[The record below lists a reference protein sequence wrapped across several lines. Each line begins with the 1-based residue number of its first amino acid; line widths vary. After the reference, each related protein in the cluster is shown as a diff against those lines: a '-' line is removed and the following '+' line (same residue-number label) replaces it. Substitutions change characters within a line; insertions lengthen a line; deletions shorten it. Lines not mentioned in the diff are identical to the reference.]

1 MFCNK
6 CGKQLPDNATFC
18 SGCGNKVGT
27 APAAAASAAPASLPP
42 ILSRLITQ
50 LKNFFTKKDPIGV
63 VAHSAKDNSFSGIIL
78 AVFGMLMFALGAMVN
93 VNQGL
98 KAYVKAE
105 AEGTYELYAK
115 EVTKSFPSGTS
126 FGMMLLTAFVVYVVA
141 VLAIYFVVNNLAK
154 KQLSISG
161 ACNIVAYA
169 SIPIIAVSILNMI
182 FGLIWFFLPV
192 AFMLLTVLATLIILI
207 VSVNKVTDGEKPL
220 TVNSVIFGVVAIVAL
235 VMIWVALKSIYDSA
249 DEKYFNAIYYNIL
262 NWFRD

>member
-6 CGKQLPDNATFC
+6 CGKELPDNATFC

-27 APAAAASAAPASLPP
+27 APAAAAPAANASLPP

-50 LKNFFTKKDPIGV
+50 LKYFFTKKDPIGV

-93 VNQGL
+93 INQGMESFY
-98 KAYVKAE
+98 KSVY
-105 AEGTYELYAK
+105 GELFKDLSKELAK
-115 EVTKSFPSGTS
+115 HFPSGAS
-126 FGMMLLTAFVVYVVA
+126 FGMMLLVAFVVYVVA
-141 VLAIYFVVNNLAK
+141 VLAIYLVVNNVAK

-169 SIPIIAVSILNMI
+169 SIPMIVVSILNMI

-192 AFMLLTVLATLIILI
+192 AFMLLAVIATLIILI
-207 VSVNKVTDGEKPL
+207 VSVSKVTDGEKSL
-220 TVNSVIFGVVAIVAL
+220 TVNSVILGVVAIVAL
-235 VMIWVALKSIYDSA
+235 VMVWVACKSINEAKDS
-249 DEKYFNAIYYNIL
+249 DAIFSCIN

>member
-18 SGCGNKVGT
+18 SGCGNQVGA
-27 APAAAASAAPASLPP
+27 APAAAAPAAPSSLPP
-42 ILSRLITQ
+42 ILGRLISQ

-63 VAHSAKDNSFSGIIL
+63 VAHSAKDNSFSGVIL
-78 AVFGMLMFALGAMVN
+78 AVFGMLMFALSAMVN
-93 VNQGL
+93 INQGMESYY
-98 KAYVKAE
+98 KSIYDEYFKE
-105 AEGTYELYAK
+105 FSKELAK
-115 EVTKSFPSGTS
+115 HFPSGAS
-126 FGMMLLTAFVVYVVA
+126 FGMMLLAAFVIYVVA

-169 SIPIIAVSILNMI
+169 SIPMIVVSVLNML

-192 AFMLLTVLATLIILI
+192 AFMLLAVLATLIILL
-207 VSVNKVTDGEKPL
+207 VSISKVTDGEKPL

-235 VMIWVALKSIYDSA
+235 VIIWVACKSINEAKDSG
-249 DEKYFNAIYYNIL
+249 AISTCIG